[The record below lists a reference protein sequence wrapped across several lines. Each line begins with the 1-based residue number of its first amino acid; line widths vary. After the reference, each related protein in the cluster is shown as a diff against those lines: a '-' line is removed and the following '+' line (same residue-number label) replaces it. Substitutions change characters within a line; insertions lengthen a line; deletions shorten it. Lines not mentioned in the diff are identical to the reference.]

1 VPEDMK
7 SELEAAVQKKADAL
21 IAVEDPLTQNRR
33 KQIADFAARN
43 RLPTMSGLREYV
55 EDGGL
60 LSYGADLADLYRRA
74 AGYVDRIVKGAK
86 PSDLPVEQP
95 TKFELVIDLKT
106 AKALGRTIPPGMI
119 AIADAVIK

>member
-1 VPEDMK
+1 MK